1 MLFTM
6 ITFDSDW
13 VFKIPHEYHNCERSE
28 EECER
33 LRSPKKYEYNRFVD
47 ANNTLQATCREAK
60 DSSKLPDWEWEVPGK
75 VKRYIICYLTI
86 ISKIANHMYTS
97 ISITYIMQYCIHT
110 DCHKRS
116 VKDWNKEDGLTNLE

>member
-1 MLFTM
+1 MSFTM
-6 ITFDSDW
+6 ITFDTDW

-60 DSSKLPDWEWEVPGK
+60 DSSKLPDWEWEVPGE
-75 VKRYIICYLTI
+75 VKRYMIYYFTIMAYLA
-86 ISKIANHMYTS
+86 K
-97 ISITYIMQYCIHT
+97 
-110 DCHKRS
+110 
-116 VKDWNKEDGLTNLE
+116 